1 MVIVCPNLNDKTVA
15 AQFNELVQAVG
26 EDAAY

>member
-1 MVIVCPNLNDKTVA
+1 MVIVCPNLSDKKVA
-15 AQFNELVQAVG
+15 AEFAQLVKAVG